1 MDYEMVE
8 HNTTLREK
16 KFILFS
22 VKKKKEIHCQ
32 YCQKINS
39 ISII

>member
-22 VKKKKEIHCQ
+22 VKKKK
-32 YCQKINS
+32 KKFTVS
-39 ISII
+39 IAKR

>member
-22 VKKKKEIHCQ
+22 VKKKKR
-32 YCQKINS
+32 NS
-39 ISII
+39 LSVLPKDK